1 MKITGVVVTAAMA
14 VASVWADQS
23 TTVQQATVTVCID
36 SDPHIPA
43 GTLPLT
49 SEMFARIG
57 VRIDWRERFCPV
69 GVGAIAVSYNS
80 SDKQMPDALGFA
92 APYEGKNHIVVFYDR
107 VYGRANELNPDRM
120 LRLLLAHVLVHEITH
135 VLEGISRHSATGI
148 MKSRWDRRDYFE
160 MSRKPLPFAQE
171 DIDLIYL
178 GLKMQQARL
187 AAAATATVRRAVVA
201 GQ

>member
-23 TTVQQATVTVCID
+23 TTVQQATVIVCID
-36 SDPHIPA
+36 SDPHIPV
-43 GTLPLT
+43 GTLPLA

-69 GVGAIAVSYNS
+69 GVGAIVASYNS

-107 VYGRANELNPDRM
+107 VHDHANELNPDRG

-135 VLEGISRHSATGI
+135 VLEGISRHSPTGI
-148 MKSRWDRRDYFE
+148 MKARWDRHDYFA

-171 DIDLIYL
+171 DIDLIYH
-178 GLKMQQARL
+178 GLKPRQARL
-187 AAAATATVRRAVVA
+187 ATAATASVSTGSVA
-201 GQ
+201 SQ